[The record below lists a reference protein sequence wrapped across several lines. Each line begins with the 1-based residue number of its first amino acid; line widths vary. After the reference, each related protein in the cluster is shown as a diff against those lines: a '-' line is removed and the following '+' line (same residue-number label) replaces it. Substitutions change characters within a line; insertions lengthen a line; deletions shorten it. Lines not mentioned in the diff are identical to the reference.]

1 MKYGKWNDSE
11 ISSVNRIQRPKN
23 QEKHFLNTKL
33 KSLNMMKYMINKTG
47 PILFPSDV
55 AHETFAPV
63 MGEIIASGFC
73 VFWFSN
79 ESNRF
84 ECFTLPE
91 TSARQED
98 WKIIEKFLN
107 G

>member
-1 MKYGKWNDSE
+1 
-11 ISSVNRIQRPKN
+11 
-23 QEKHFLNTKL
+23 
-33 KSLNMMKYMINKTG
+33 MMKYIINENG
-47 PILFPSDV
+47 PILFPAAFS
-55 AHETFAPV
+55 HETFAPV
-63 MGEIIASGFC
+63 MGVILAEGFC

-91 TSARQED
+91 ITATPND
-98 WKIIEKFLN
+98 HIIIEKFLN

>member
-1 MKYGKWNDSE
+1 MIKY
-11 ISSVNRIQRPKN
+11 I
-23 QEKHFLNTKL
+23 
-33 KSLNMMKYMINKTG
+33 INKNG
-47 PILFPSDV
+47 PVLFPAEFS
-55 AHETFAPV
+55 HESFAPG
-63 MGEIIASGFC
+63 MGEILSEGFC

-91 TSARQED
+91 ITATPD
-98 WKIIEKFLN
+98 DYKIIEKFLN